1 VCGREVL
8 AVVAVLHVEH
18 VLLVAQVLL
27 MQKNGFRFYF
37 PPCVKVKLGPNYIIF
52 VVDNKSVCL
61 RTRLY

>member
-27 MQKNGFRFYF
+27 MQKNVSVFIFR
-37 PPCVKVKLGPNYIIF
+37 PV
-52 VVDNKSVCL
+52 
-61 RTRLY
+61 